1 MDLFGQ
7 TYTKRELLKYIGD
20 VSAVAD
26 ARASTLLDG
35 NGRGMRVVEVQAG
48 SGFSFTVLPDRGMDI
63 AQCNY
68 RGVPIAFVSKTG
80 LVSPYLF
87 EHGGMGFVRSF
98 TGGLLTT
105 CGYTHMGSPAT
116 DAGEALGLH
125 GRATALLAE
134 DLCVHKQWEGDEY
147 LLEVSGALRQSAV
160 FAEHIEL
167 RRRIA
172 VQAGER
178 KLIIEDTFENSGFN
192 TQPFMLLYHINFGYP
207 IVSPDS
213 VLLTSGSDV
222 IPRNDHA
229 AAGLSEHARF
239 DAPIHDY
246 AERVFFHHMHMH
258 MHEAGA
264 GAEDGRAWACL
275 YNQKMDLGAYVR
287 FETAELP
294 YLIQWKQ
301 MGEGDYVCGL
311 EPGNAYPDG
320 RPAARER
327 GQLRT
332 IEPGEIKRLR
342 LEIGIADDWMTA

>member
-1 MDLFGQ
+1 MHLFGQ
-7 TYTKRELLKYIGD
+7 TYAKRDLLKYVGD
-20 VSAVAD
+20 ISAVAD

-35 NGRGMRVVEVQAG
+35 NGRGMRIVEVWAG
-48 SGFSFTVLPDRGMDI
+48 SGFCFTVLPDRGMDI
-63 AQCNY
+63 AHCSYQ
-68 RGVPIAFVSKTG
+68 GIPLAFVSKTG

-87 EHGGMGFVRSF
+87 EREGTGFLRSF
-98 TGGLLTT
+98 TAGLLTT
-105 CGYTHMGSPAT
+105 CGYTHMGSPGM
-116 DAGEALGLH
+116 DEGEALGLH

-134 DLCVHKQWEGDEY
+134 DLCIRKQWEGDDY
-147 LLEVSGALRQSAV
+147 LLEVGGALRQSGV
-160 FAEHIEL
+160 FAEHIQL
-167 RRRIA
+167 RRKIT

-178 KLIIEDTFENSGFN
+178 KLILEDAFENGGYN

-207 IVSPDS
+207 LVSPDS

-246 AERVFFHHMHMH
+246 SERVFFHHMR
-258 MHEAGA
+258 ESG
-264 GAEDGRAWACL
+264 DGQAWACL
-275 YNQKMDLGAYVR
+275 YNHRLDLGAYVR

-311 EPGNAYPDG
+311 EPSNAYPDG
-320 RPAARER
+320 RSAARER

-332 IEPGEIKRLR
+332 IEPGEIKRIR
-342 LEIGIADDWMTA
+342 LEIGIADDWMRG